1 MQGGEMKKIALSRRG
16 FLKGV
21 GITGVASAG
30 TLAFLGTNKAFA
42 DAASSGSMESE
53 VSPYSQALGDDAT
66 MLPLR
71 KAICPGPQGP
81 IAFESRE
88 IADSEINST
97 EECEILIIGAGI
109 GGLMGSLKAAEEGA
123 HVITLEKMT
132 EGRSAW
138 ESFGAVGARFQRE
151 QGIEIDPAQLKDEI
165 LRAADWRVD
174 PGPIET
180 YVSRSGEMAD
190 FWQDMLDKGGTGW
203 QLYKFDQAPNF
214 NGFPVIE
221 SYVNFKMPEGIST
234 TWLFGLY
241 VCKEL
246 QKVAETYPNLQFRY
260 ETPAVQLMREPEGR
274 VTGCIA
280 KSTAGYT
287 RINASRGVLLA
298 TGGYD
303 ANPDMMQTWIR
314 PEDYES
320 SVWWNPSWGTTG
332 DGHMMGLKIGAGM
345 DSLPHPVMNFSN
357 ATPSTFV
364 EKRVYFPGAMNHSI
378 IVTEKG
384 DRFVNENQARQY
396 ISNAIN
402 AQIRRGHQCFHIF
415 DQAMIAPA
423 LEKEPSAEKQLER
436 DESKGHLFRA
446 SSLREVAEM
455 AGIDPAALER
465 TVERY
470 NSFFDEGLERDADYY
485 RYTGN
490 NAPFTGGTYYALSTN
505 SVILAT
511 VGGLTINGD
520 TQVLDTN
527 GTAIEGLYAT
537 GNVSGN
543 FYSGNYPRH
552 IPGTSVGR
560 AATFGY
566 VAIEH
571 MLEGGQA

>member
-1 MQGGEMKKIALSRRG
+1 MGKFELSRRD
-16 FLKGV
+16 FLKGA
-21 GITGVASAG
+21 GITGAATAGALVFPSASM
-30 TLAFLGTNKAFA
+30 AFA
-42 DAASSGSMESE
+42 EDGAGSEAAEAAGAAN
-53 VSPYSQALGDDAT
+53 PYSNALGADAT
-66 MLPLR
+66 LLPLR
-71 KAICPGPQGP
+71 KAECPGPRGP
-81 IAFESRE
+81 IAFEDRE
-88 IADSEINST
+88 IADSEISST

-123 HVITLEKMT
+123 NVITLEKMT

-138 ESFGAVGARFQRE
+138 ESFGAVGAKFQKE
-151 QGIEIDPAQLKDEI
+151 QNIEIDPAQLRDEI
-165 LRAADWRVD
+165 YRAADWRVD

-180 YVSRSGEMAD
+180 YVNRSGEMAD
-190 FWQDMLDKGGTGW
+190 FWQDMLDKGGSGW
-203 QLYKFDQAPNF
+203 ELYKFDQAPNY
-214 NGFPVIE
+214 NGFPVID
-221 SYVNFKMPEGIST
+221 SYVNFRMPEGTST

-246 QKVAETYPNLQFRY
+246 RKVAETYANLDMRY
-260 ETPAVQLMREPEGR
+260 ETPAVQLVREGDGR
-274 VTGCIA
+274 VSGAIA
-280 KSTAGYT
+280 KSGDAYI

-303 ANPDMMQTWIR
+303 ANPEMMQAWVR

-320 SVWWNPSWGTTG
+320 SAWWNPSWGTTG
-332 DGHMMGLKIGAGM
+332 DGHMMGLKIGADM

-364 EKRVYFPGAMNHSI
+364 EKRVYFPGAMNYSI
-378 IVTEKG
+378 IVNSDG
-384 DRFVNENQARQY
+384 NRFVNENQARQY

-402 AQIRRGHQCFHIF
+402 MQIRRGKKCFHIF
-415 DQAMIAPA
+415 DQAMIASA

-436 DESKGHLFRA
+436 DEEKGHLFRA
-446 SSLREVAEM
+446 STLSELASM
-455 AGIDPAALER
+455 IGIDADALEG

-470 NSFFDEGLERDADYY
+470 NGFFEEGLERDPDYY

-490 NAPFTGGTYYALSTN
+490 NTPFTGGTYYALATN

-520 TQVLDTN
+520 TQVLDTEGN
-527 GTAIEGLYAT
+527 VIEGLYAT

-543 FYSGNYPRH
+543 FYAGNYPRH

-566 VAIEH
+566 VAVEQ
-571 MLEGGQA
+571 MLKGGQE

>member
-1 MQGGEMKKIALSRRG
+1 MGKFELSRRD
-16 FLKGV
+16 FLKGA
-21 GITGVASAG
+21 GITGAATAGALVFPSASM
-30 TLAFLGTNKAFA
+30 AFA
-42 DAASSGSMESE
+42 EDGAGSAAAEAAGAAN
-53 VSPYSQALGDDAT
+53 PYSNALGADAT
-66 MLPLR
+66 LLPLR
-71 KAICPGPQGP
+71 KAECPGPRGP
-81 IAFESRE
+81 IAFEDRE
-88 IADSEINST
+88 IADSEISST

-123 HVITLEKMT
+123 NVITLEKMT

-138 ESFGAVGARFQRE
+138 ESFGAVGAKFQKE
-151 QGIEIDPAQLKDEI
+151 QNIEIDPAQLRDEI
-165 LRAADWRVD
+165 YRAADWRVD

-180 YVSRSGEMAD
+180 YVNRSGEMAD
-190 FWQDMLDKGGTGW
+190 FWQDMLDKGGSGW
-203 QLYKFDQAPNF
+203 ELYKFDQAPNY
-214 NGFPVIE
+214 NGFPVID
-221 SYVNFKMPEGIST
+221 SYVNFRMPEGTST

-246 QKVAETYPNLQFRY
+246 RKVAETYANLDMRY
-260 ETPAVQLMREPEGR
+260 ETPAVQLVREGDGR
-274 VTGCIA
+274 VSGAIA
-280 KSTAGYT
+280 KSGDAYI

-303 ANPDMMQTWIR
+303 ANPEMMQAWVR

-320 SVWWNPSWGTTG
+320 SAWWNPSWGTTG
-332 DGHMMGLKIGAGM
+332 DGHMMGLKIGADM

-364 EKRVYFPGAMNHSI
+364 EKRVYFPGAMNYSI
-378 IVTEKG
+378 IVNSDG
-384 DRFVNENQARQY
+384 NRFVNENQARQY

-402 AQIRRGHQCFHIF
+402 MQIRRGKKCFHIF
-415 DQAMIAPA
+415 DQAMIASA

-436 DESKGHLFRA
+436 DEEKGHLFRA
-446 SSLREVAEM
+446 STLSELASM
-455 AGIDPAALER
+455 IGIDADALEG

-470 NSFFDEGLERDADYY
+470 NGFFEEGLERDPDYY

-490 NAPFTGGTYYALSTN
+490 NTPFTGGTYYALATN

-520 TQVLDTN
+520 TQVLDTEGN
-527 GTAIEGLYAT
+527 AIEGLYAT

-543 FYSGNYPRH
+543 FYAGNYPRH

-566 VAIEH
+566 VAVEQ
-571 MLEGGQA
+571 MLKGGQE